1 MSGTGEPARLP
12 SFYNDLDGTLAE
24 SWRLIARG
32 MADRRSPFHHPTLAT
47 LGADGRPRLRT
58 LILRG
63 CDVQERS
70 LRLHTDTRSEKVSEI
85 GLDPRVGLHFY
96 DPAAKIQLRIE
107 GSATLNTDNA
117 VADAAWAGSRLFS
130 RQCYGIAPGP
140 GTAIAAADDFA
151 LPETSDAGT
160 APGRANFCAIK
171 VQIESL
177 EWLYL
182 AAAGHRRA
190 LFRWPDERQQA
201 GWLAP

>member
-1 MSGTGEPARLP
+1 MSGTGDPARLP
-12 SFYNDLDGTLAE
+12 SFYNDLDETLAE

-32 MADRRSPFHHPTLAT
+32 VADRRSPFHHPTLAT

-70 LRLHTDTRSEKVSEI
+70 LRLHTDRRSEKVSEI
-85 GLDPRVGLHFY
+85 SNDPRVGLHFY
-96 DPAAKIQLRIE
+96 DPTAKIQIRID

-117 VADAAWAGSRLFS
+117 TADAAWAGSRLMS

-140 GTAIAAADDFA
+140 GATIETADAFA

-160 APGRANFCAIK
+160 APGRANFCSVTIR
-171 VQIESL
+171 IESL

-182 AAAGHRRA
+182 AVAGHRRA
-190 LFRWPDERQQA
+190 LFRWPDERLQA